1 MVAATPTP
9 GYGCSG
15 RSHDASE
22 ISFGVQRHVAAFLQG
37 DMSPRSKARI
47 CPRTQNLRQ
56 RASRRN
62 ASRELTLPL
71 HRVRGSKNL

>member
-9 GYGCSG
+9 AYGCTG
-15 RSHDASE
+15 RSRDASE
-22 ISFGVQRHVAAFLQG
+22 ISFGVKRHVAAFLRG

-47 CPRTQNLRQ
+47 CPRTPNLRQ

-62 ASRELTLPL
+62 ASQDLTLPL
-71 HRVRGSKNL
+71 LRVRGSKNL